1 MYMDSNYANYLYRF
15 MHLSSGGVW
24 HINPVLG
31 PCLLVPA
38 LGGHVDVD
46 PEPVAVVGELVDDER
61 VLVQHVDLPRHLV
74 LRVGQVA
81 DEGHLHL
88 AASLL
93 GRGAAQGQDTGH
105 LGVGSYQLDQQENI
119 CYLTRKYLSM
129 LVLVVTVTAPLFPP
143 RLVCPVVLNRDRVS
157 PATEIGLI

>member
-38 LGGHVDVD
+38 LGSHVDVD

-61 VLVQHVDLPRHLV
+61 VLVQHVDLARHLV
-74 LRVGQVA
+74 LRVGQVP
-81 DEGHLHL
+81 DEGDLHL

-119 CYLTRKYLSM
+119 
-129 LVLVVTVTAPLFPP
+129 
-143 RLVCPVVLNRDRVS
+143 
-157 PATEIGLI
+157 